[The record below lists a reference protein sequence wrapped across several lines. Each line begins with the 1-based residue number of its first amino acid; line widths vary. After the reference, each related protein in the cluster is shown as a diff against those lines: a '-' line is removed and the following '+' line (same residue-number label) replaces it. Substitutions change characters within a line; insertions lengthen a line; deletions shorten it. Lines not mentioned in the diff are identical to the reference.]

1 MKKFVYCISL
11 LSAVFCTAAIAQNE
25 QPYNILKIEGMVP
38 VQDGETTYFIKNVGT
53 GLYVSYGGEWGKHCK
68 ESRAAHPFTLETNS
82 DGTVALQSLA
92 GYLESATLW
101 MDWGIETS
109 KWTLQPVG
117 GEYVNQYY
125 LVGDNGRALTSV
137 GNSAGMLSMTPLGN
151 KASQRWIFLT
161 EAEVRSRM
169 LKATADKPFD
179 ATPLI
184 KGAAF
189 DLVDVETYLGESW
202 TNFDA
207 NKKLD
212 PWHCGVWTD
221 NAIDYNYC
229 GIINGGT
236 NTLTITHTVTLPAGT
251 YSYSFEGFYE
261 YAKIVTEQDQTKSSV
276 TSGWAN
282 SGEERTISRTD
293 NGTMTATVSINGT
306 KHTLQS
312 YGDTAVYEPNY
323 VSSTNAAEEFRDNDT
338 YKQNGTFYLASEQ
351 PVSIVINKGNGTT
364 ATTTSNIVTGQGSQS
379 LGFISIP
386 YDNARTVTTTS
397 YPNQIFIDDFT
408 LLYFG
413 NEQLAEDEIDEGALQ
428 DSYVDANIDE
438 IVDNMFPDATEEEKE
453 QLKEEIKETVNEN
466 AGTGNSSSDLSGIVA
481 DVENTVNDIQQEQ
494 EQEEALGNTPTNEDG
509 EITDEDGNTIPDA
522 TADRGMFIKNP
533 SFEEATWNG
542 WTVENGQSY
551 STFIRDN
558 NIAEFTTI
566 GVHEGYLF
574 HAGTDGVRLTQT
586 ITGLPNGVYKMTV
599 SLASDAGNTAILI
612 GGDNE
617 HEVTLTAGKDSD
629 GKYIFEDFDVKFR
642 VTDGTATIG
651 VVGNNWYRADNF
663 RLVLLNDHL
672 VLSETD
678 EGIIGGNQLRTIDHW
693 YGKLTLYRT
702 IKANGNWNTFV
713 VPFDIPASSL
723 TDWEVKELIASET
736 DEDGDITLTFS
747 DAEDGIK
754 AGVPYMVRNT
764 KGEGFNE
771 LTMQDVSVNA
781 TPNDVETEHVAF
793 RGVWTKGY
801 VPIGSFFISSNTFY
815 RSVNETNRD
824 NLKGYRAYIE
834 PLETNESNARSLGYR
849 FASRDEVE
857 EGTTTIDT
865 QASTEEIT
873 IVAIY
878 TLDGTRISEIQQGM
892 NILQMSNGNV
902 VKVIIK

>member
-82 DGTVALQSLA
+82 DGTVALKSLA

-202 TNFDA
+202 TNFDD

-251 YSYSFEGFYE
+251 YSYSFEGFYK
-261 YAKIVTEQDQTKSSV
+261 YMKKVVTQSFFLGSA
-276 TSGWAN
+276 SGDP
-282 SGEERTISRTD
+282 ETTITD
-293 NGTMTATVSINGT
+293 NGSMNATVSVNGTSHTLT
-306 KHTLQS
+306 KHTN
-312 YGDTAVYEPNY
+312 DAVYEENY
-323 VSSTNAAEEFRDNDT
+323 VSSTVAAAEFRDNDD
-338 YKQNGTFYLASEQ
+338 YKQNGTFYLSSQQE
-351 PVSIVINKGNGTT
+351 VSIVISKA
-364 ATTTSNIVTGQGSQS
+364 ATTGDETSGNKVWGD
-379 LGFISIP
+379 
-386 YDNARTVTTTS
+386 YTTTS

-453 QLKEEIKETVNEN
+453 QLKEEIKEAVNEN

-481 DVENTVNDIQQEQ
+481 DVEDKANDIQQEQ
-494 EQEEALGNTPTNEDG
+494 EQEEALGNTTTNENG
-509 EITDEDGNTIPDA
+509 EITDENGNPIPDA

-533 SFEEATWNG
+533 SFEDATYNG
-542 WTVENGQSY
+542 WAMENGNTY
-551 STFIRDN
+551 TTFIRDN

-566 GVHEGYLF
+566 GVHEEYLF

-651 VVGNNWYRADNF
+651 VVGNNRYRADNF

-678 EGIIGGNQLRTIDHW
+678 EGIIGGNQSRTIDHW

-723 TDWEVKELIASET
+723 ADWEVKELIASET

-878 TLDGTRISEIQQGM
+878 TLDGTRISEMQQGM
-892 NILQMSNGNV
+892 NILQMSDGSV

>member
-82 DGTVALQSLA
+82 DGTVALKSLA

-101 MDWGIETS
+101 MDYKLETS

-125 LVGDNGRALTSV
+125 LVGDHGRALTSV
-137 GNSAGMLSMTPLGN
+137 GNSAGLLNMAPLSN

-202 TNFDA
+202 TNFDD

-251 YSYSFEGFYE
+251 YSYSFEGFYK
-261 YAKIVTEQDQTKSSV
+261 YMKKVVTQSFFLGSA
-276 TSGWAN
+276 SGDP
-282 SGEERTISRTD
+282 ETTITD
-293 NGTMTATVSINGT
+293 NGSMNATVSVNGTSHTLT
-306 KHTLQS
+306 KHTN
-312 YGDTAVYEPNY
+312 DAVYEENY
-323 VSSTNAAEEFRDNDT
+323 VSSTVAAAEFRDNDD
-338 YKQNGTFYLASEQ
+338 YKQNGTFYLSSQQE
-351 PVSIVINKGNGTT
+351 VSIVISKA
-364 ATTTSNIVTGQGSQS
+364 ATTGDETSGNKVWGD
-379 LGFISIP
+379 
-386 YDNARTVTTTS
+386 YTTTS

-453 QLKEEIKETVNEN
+453 QLKEEIKEAVNEN

-481 DVENTVNDIQQEQ
+481 DVEDKANDIQQEQ
-494 EQEEALGNTPTNEDG
+494 EQEEALGNTTTNENG
-509 EITDEDGNTIPDA
+509 EITDENGNPIPDA

-533 SFEEATWNG
+533 SFEDATYNG
-542 WTVENGQSY
+542 WAMENGNTY
-551 STFIRDN
+551 TTFIRDN

-566 GVHEGYLF
+566 GVHEEYLF
-574 HAGTDGVRLTQT
+574 NAGTDGVRLTQT

-678 EGIIGGNQLRTIDHW
+678 EGIIGGNQSRTIDHW

-723 TDWEVKELIASET
+723 ADWEVKELIASET

-878 TLDGTRISEIQQGM
+878 TLDGTRISEMQQGM
-892 NILQMSNGNV
+892 NILQMSDGSV

>member
-25 QPYNILKIEGMVP
+25 QPYNILKIEGMIP

-82 DGTVALQSLA
+82 DGTVALKSLA

-251 YSYSFEGFYE
+251 YSYSFEGFYK
-261 YAKIVTEQDQTKSSV
+261 YMKKVVTQSFFLGSA
-276 TSGWAN
+276 SGDP
-282 SGEERTISRTD
+282 ETTITD
-293 NGTMTATVSINGT
+293 NGSMNATVSVNGTRHTLT
-306 KHTLQS
+306 KHTN
-312 YGDTAVYEPNY
+312 DAVYEENY
-323 VSSTNAAEEFRDNDT
+323 VSSTVAAAEFRDNDD
-338 YKQNGTFYLASEQ
+338 YKQNGTFYLSSQQE
-351 PVSIVINKGNGTT
+351 VSIVISKA
-364 ATTTSNIVTGQGSQS
+364 ATTGDETSGNKVWGD
-379 LGFISIP
+379 
-386 YDNARTVTTTS
+386 YTTTS

-413 NEQLAEDEIDEGALQ
+413 NEQLAEDEIDEGALK

-453 QLKEEIKETVNEN
+453 QLKEEIKEAVNEN

-509 EITDEDGNTIPDA
+509 EITDENGNPIPDA

-533 SFEEATWNG
+533 SFEDATYNG
-542 WTVENGQSY
+542 WTMENGNTY
-551 STFIRDN
+551 TTFIRDN

-566 GVHEGYLF
+566 GVHEEYLF
-574 HAGTDGVRLTQT
+574 NAGTDGVRLTQT

-678 EGIIGGNQLRTIDHW
+678 EGIIGGNQSRTIDHW

-723 TDWEVKELIASET
+723 ADWEVKELIASET

-857 EGTTTIDT
+857 EGTTTIGHT
-865 QASTEEIT
+865 SSTEETT

-878 TLDGTRISEIQQGM
+878 TLDGTRISEMQQGM
-892 NILQMSNGNV
+892 NILQMSDGSV